1 MISREVSRTLLEQI
15 FFSASP
21 GICLSKLSKVSND
34 PGGEKERQKRQFCSL
49 WGGCS
54 SSMSCVGCRQPGNLS
69 VKIVKSVQA
78 TRGRKRA
85 SKASIFALSGE
96 GVPVPCPVS
105 ATGSPEFVCQNCQK
119 CQTTRGRKRAS
130 TAVNFAPSSSMF
142 LCRLQAARNFLSKL
156 SKVSNDPGGEKS
168 VKSVTFALSGE
179 GVPVPCSVSATGSPN
194 LSVKTVKNVKRPG
207 SEKGHQSVCSSSM
220 FCVGYRP
227 RFETWVRIR
236 HFAGLSILQCAGR
249 SSSNLWCSK
258 MLAKSLQTALRGPQ
272 PATSQACDFANQ
284 HLQASEAFWQLA
296 ALPSRF

>member
-1 MISREVSRTLLEQI
+1 MSRS

-21 GICLSKLSKVSND
+21 EFVCQNC
-34 PGGEKERQKRQFCSL
+34 QKCQTTRGAKKS
-49 WGGCS
+49 
-54 SSMSCVGCRQPGNLS
+54 
-69 VKIVKSVQA
+69 VKSVN
-78 TRGRKRA
+78 
-85 SKASIFALSGE
+85 FALSGE

-119 CQTTRGRKRAS
+119 CQATRGAKKS
-130 TAVNFAPSSSMF
+130 VKSVNFAPSSSMF
-142 LCRLQAARNFLSKL
+142 CVGYRQPGICLSKL
-156 SKVSNDPGGEKS
+156 SKVSNDPGGEKERQ
-168 VKSVTFALSGE
+168 KRF
-179 GVPVPCSVSATGSPN
+179 CSLWG
-194 LSVKTVKNVKRPG
+194 G
-207 SEKGHQSVCSSSM
+207 CSSSM

-258 MLAKSLQTALRGPQ
+258 MLAKSLQTALRGP
-272 PATSQACDFANQ
+272 PASNFAGLRLANQ